1 MAGKADSV
9 RTILY
14 ALGANLAI
22 AAAKTGAAIF
32 TGSSAMLAEAI
43 HSYADSG
50 NQVLLLWGMKQ
61 AKKPPSPDFPLGW
74 GKAVFFWS
82 FIVALVLFSLGGLF
96 SLYEGWHKL
105 SQHEPLRYAWVAVGI
120 LVFGIVAESV
130 SLRACLH
137 EVNKV
142 RGGRTLW
149 RWFRESRQS
158 ELVVILGE
166 DMAAL
171 LGLAIALLAILLTV
185 FTGNPVWDALGS
197 MAIGVVLVVVAILV
211 GIEIKALLIGQ
222 SAEPETEA
230 QLRAFLLAQPG
241 VESIFHLLTLQ
252 LGTSLLV
259 SVKAEVRAAT
269 AAELVAIINRAEAAL
284 RAEFP
289 EIQWLFFEPDIT
301 DFAGILDMLRSRAV
315 HLHGLIGFRDALR
328 PEAAETLQFAAD
340 LPVGMASAEQR
351 HDLLVVNLTDEGWAS
366 PPDVCYAA
374 RSSTTG

>member
-1 MAGKADSV
+1 MKADSL

-22 AAAKTGAAIF
+22 AAAKTAAAIA

-50 NQVLLLWGMKQ
+50 NQGLLLWGMRE
-61 AKKPPSPDFPLGW
+61 AKRPPSPDYPLGW
-74 GKAVFFWS
+74 GKAVFYWS

-105 SQHEPLRYAWVAVGI
+105 ADPQPIRYPWVAVGI
-120 LVFGIVAESV
+120 LVFGLAAETV

-149 RWFRESRQS
+149 RWFRDSRQS

-166 DMAAL
+166 DLAAL
-171 LGLAIALLAILLTV
+171 LGLALALIAVALTML
-185 FTGNPVWDALGS
+185 TGNGAWDALGS
-197 MAIGVVLVVVAILV
+197 MSIGVVLIVVAILV

-222 SAEPETEA
+222 SAEHETEA
-230 QLRAFLLAQPG
+230 RLREFLQRQPG
-241 VESIFHLLTLQ
+241 VEKVFRLLTLQ
-252 LGTSLLV
+252 LGTSLMV
-259 SVKAEVRAAT
+259 AVKLKMKPES
-269 AAELVAIINRAEAAL
+269 AAELIAAINRAEAAT

-289 EIQWLFFEPDIT
+289 EIQWLFFEPD
-301 DFAGILDMLRSRAV
+301 
-315 HLHGLIGFRDALR
+315 
-328 PEAAETLQFAAD
+328 
-340 LPVGMASAEQR
+340 
-351 HDLLVVNLTDEGWAS
+351 VVD
-366 PPDVCYAA
+366 
-374 RSSTTG
+374 

>member
-1 MAGKADSV
+1 VKADSL

-22 AAAKTGAAIF
+22 AAAKTAAAIA

-50 NQVLLLWGMKQ
+50 NQGLLLWGMRE
-61 AKKPPSPDFPLGW
+61 AKRPPSPDYPLGW
-74 GKAVFFWS
+74 GKAVFYWS

-105 SQHEPLRYAWVAVGI
+105 IDPQPIRYPWVAVGI
-120 LVFGIVAESV
+120 LVFGLAAETV

-149 RWFRESRQS
+149 RWFRDSRQS

-166 DMAAL
+166 DLAAL
-171 LGLAIALLAILLTV
+171 LGLALALIAVSLTML
-185 FTGNPVWDALGS
+185 TGNTAWDALGS
-197 MAIGVVLVVVAILV
+197 MSIGVVLIVVALLV

-222 SAEPETEA
+222 SAEHETEA
-230 QLRAFLLAQPG
+230 RLREFLQRQPG
-241 VESIFHLLTLQ
+241 VEKVFRLLTLQ
-252 LGTSLLV
+252 LGTSLMV
-259 SVKAEVRAAT
+259 AVKVKMKPES
-269 AAELVAIINRAEAAL
+269 AAELVAAINRAEAAT

-289 EIQWLFFEPDIT
+289 EIQWLFFEPD
-301 DFAGILDMLRSRAV
+301 V
-315 HLHGLIGFRDALR
+315 
-328 PEAAETLQFAAD
+328 AD
-340 LPVGMASAEQR
+340 
-351 HDLLVVNLTDEGWAS
+351 
-366 PPDVCYAA
+366 
-374 RSSTTG
+374 

>member
-1 MAGKADSV
+1 VTADSL

-22 AAAKTGAAIF
+22 AAAKTAAAVT

-50 NQVLLLWGMKQ
+50 NQGLLLWGMRQ
-61 AKKPPSPDFPLGW
+61 AKRPPSPDYPLGW
-74 GKAVFFWS
+74 GKALFFWS

-105 SQHEPLRYAWVAVGI
+105 QQPQPLKYPWVAVGI
-120 LVFGIVAESV
+120 LVFGLAAETI

-142 RGGRTLW
+142 RRGRSLW

-166 DMAAL
+166 DLAAL
-171 LGLAIALLAILLTV
+171 LGLALALIAVLLTV
-185 FTGNPVWDALGS
+185 YTGNPAWDALGS
-197 MAIGVVLVVVAILV
+197 MAIGAVLIVVAAGI

-222 SAEPETEA
+222 SAEGETEA
-230 QLRAFLLAQPG
+230 RLREFLQRQPG
-241 VESIFHLLTLQ
+241 VEKILRLLTLQ
-252 LGTSLLV
+252 LGTSLMV
-259 SVKAEVRAAT
+259 AVKAKMAPES
-269 AAELVAIINRAEAAL
+269 AAELVAAINRAEAAA

-289 EIQWLFFEPDIT
+289 EIQWLFFEPD
-301 DFAGILDMLRSRAV
+301 
-315 HLHGLIGFRDALR
+315 
-328 PEAAETLQFAAD
+328 
-340 LPVGMASAEQR
+340 
-351 HDLLVVNLTDEGWAS
+351 VVD
-366 PPDVCYAA
+366 
-374 RSSTTG
+374 

>member
-1 MAGKADSV
+1 MKADSL

-22 AAAKTGAAIF
+22 AAAKTAAAIA

-50 NQVLLLWGMKQ
+50 NQGLLLWGMRQ
-61 AKKPPSPDFPLGW
+61 AKRPPSPDYPLGW

-105 SQHEPLRYAWVAVGI
+105 AHPEPIRFAWVAVGI
-120 LVFGIVAESV
+120 LVFGLVAETI

-137 EVNKV
+137 EVGKV
-142 RGGRTLW
+142 RGGRSLW

-166 DMAAL
+166 DLAAL
-171 LGLAIALLAILLTV
+171 LGLALALSAVLATIV
-185 FTGNPVWDALGS
+185 TGNPAWDALGS
-197 MAIGVVLVVVAILV
+197 ISIGAVLIVVAVGI

-222 SAEPETEA
+222 SAERETEA
-230 QLRAFLLAQPG
+230 RLREFLQQQAG
-241 VESIFHLLTLQ
+241 VEKILRLITLQ
-252 LGTSLLV
+252 LGTSLMV
-259 SVKAEVRAAT
+259 AVKARMAAET
-269 AAELVAIINRAEAAL
+269 AAELVDAINRAEAAA

-289 EIQWLFFEPDIT
+289 EIQWLFFEPDVT
-301 DFAGILDMLRSRAV
+301 D
-315 HLHGLIGFRDALR
+315 
-328 PEAAETLQFAAD
+328 
-340 LPVGMASAEQR
+340 
-351 HDLLVVNLTDEGWAS
+351 
-366 PPDVCYAA
+366 
-374 RSSTTG
+374 

>member
-1 MAGKADSV
+1 MKADSL

-22 AAAKTGAAIF
+22 AAAKTAAAIA

-50 NQVLLLWGMKQ
+50 NQGLLLWGMRQ
-61 AKKPPSPDFPLGW
+61 AKRPPSADYPLGW

-96 SLYEGWHKL
+96 SFYEGWHKL
-105 SQHEPLRYAWVAVGI
+105 VQPEPIRFAWVAVGI
-120 LVFGIVAESV
+120 LVFGLAAETV

-142 RGGRTLW
+142 RGGRSLW

-166 DMAAL
+166 DLAAL
-171 LGLAIALLAILLTV
+171 LGLALALAAVALTM

-197 MAIGVVLVVVAILV
+197 MSIGAVLIIVAAGI

-222 SAEPETEA
+222 SAEHETEA
-230 QLRAFLLAQPG
+230 RLREFLERQPG
-241 VESIFHLLTLQ
+241 VERVFRLLTLQ
-252 LGTSLLV
+252 LGTSLMV
-259 SVKAEVRAAT
+259 AVKAKMAAESM
-269 AAELVAIINRAEAAL
+269 AELVAAINRAEAAT

-289 EIQWLFFEPDIT
+289 EIQWLFFEPD
-301 DFAGILDMLRSRAV
+301 V
-315 HLHGLIGFRDALR
+315 
-328 PEAAETLQFAAD
+328 AD
-340 LPVGMASAEQR
+340 
-351 HDLLVVNLTDEGWAS
+351 
-366 PPDVCYAA
+366 
-374 RSSTTG
+374 